1 MPEASEQRARAPF
14 ERAASGAAAAAPD
27 ASPSDRI
34 EAPES
39 PTLIE
44 RALDVFDAFI
54 DYVLTLLRL
63 HQARLAKE
71 AGSFVRR
78 AALIFGGLVLGLAG
92 LCLLL
97 GALLDELTVLTGSRA
112 AGRALAGV
120 AALVVCALMIGLAN
134 LGGRRQRIERP

>member
-1 MPEASEQRARAPF
+1 MPEATGSRTRASF
-14 ERAASGAAAAAPD
+14 DAASADAAANTSD
-27 ASPSDRI
+27 SSRSDRT
-34 EAPES
+34 ATSES

-63 HQARLAKE
+63 HQAKLAKE
-71 AGSFVRR
+71 AGSFARR
-78 AALIFGGLVLGLAG
+78 AALIFGGFVLGLVG

-112 AGRALAGV
+112 AGRALAGL
-120 AALVVCALMIGLAN
+120 AALALCAIMIGLAN
-134 LGGRRQRIERP
+134 LGARRERT